1 MSALLVKN
9 PSAELHDW
17 LRNEAHFN
25 RRSLNQQILL
35 CLEWCMHTYGAAQR
49 RDPFAKV
56 KTARAE
62 VPAFVH
68 GEELVRKLMS
78 QTGIDAKTA
87 AQMRRAAKK
96 VRQAKDREFDY
107 ACFD

>member
-17 LRNEAHFN
+17 LRDEAYFN

-35 CLEWCMHTYGAAQR
+35 CLEWCMHTYGSAQR
-49 RDPFAKV
+49 RDPFATA
-56 KTARAE
+56 KTAHAAR
-62 VPAFVH
+62 PAFAH
-68 GEELVRKLMS
+68 GKELVRKLTA
-78 QTGIDAKTA
+78 QAGIDAKTA
-87 AQMRRAAKK
+87 AQMRRSAKK

-107 ACFD
+107 VSFD